1 MFYEVLM
8 GIFMVWLIRSWIK
21 LVNLLALLKMRLCR
35 NRFFLKNGW
44 LITAIALIALC
55 GYGSMARSQEALS
68 NVFVIP
74 ISGDVEPGMAAFLK
88 RALNDVPDIAE
99 SVIVVEI
106 DTFGGRVDSALEMVD
121 ALVNVKSAK
130 TIAYVTNKAISA
142 GALISLACNQ
152 LVMKNNTTIGDCAPI
167 TYSKEGPKMMGEKF
181 QSPLRAKFRTLAKRN
196 GYPAVLAEAMVTA
209 DMEVYR
215 VTLDGNQVFMDSFE
229 YQDLG
234 KEQQA
239 RITSKKTVVVKGEL
253 LTMDDT
259 EADDLGFSSMSV
271 DSFEEM
277 LEKMDLSNRT
287 ITRVQESWSEDLVS
301 IIAKLSPIL
310 MLIGL
315 GSLYTEIKAPGFGVP
330 GIVGILCLSLV
341 FLNQYLVGLANYT
354 ELLIVVIGII
364 LMGFELFVFPG
375 FGIAGI
381 AGIICITAGLLLSLQ
396 DFVIPDPNLPWEKEL
411 LISNML
417 KVLSSVLGSF
427 LLALFILSYIFPR
440 LSKTVSGPYLAA
452 TLADARLDLPV
463 TTTLHTGQTGTTIT
477 PLRPSGKAEID
488 GIRYDVVT
496 QGDFVLKG
504 ATIRVA
510 KIKGTRI
517 VVVGIDTD
525 E

>member
-8 GIFMVWLIRSWIK
+8 EKFMIWFIRGCRMI
-21 LVNLLALLKMRLCR
+21 VNLLLLLKMALCR
-35 NRFFLKNGW
+35 VRFFPKSGW
-44 LITAIALIALC
+44 LITALALLMFC
-55 GYGSMARSQEALS
+55 GYGSMAQSQEAQTNL
-68 NVFVIP
+68 FVIP

-88 RALNDVPDIAE
+88 RALNDVPDTPE

-121 ALVNVKSAK
+121 TLVNVKNAR
-130 TIAYVTNKAISA
+130 TIAFVTNKAISA
-142 GALISLACNQ
+142 GSLIALACNQ

-196 GYPAVLAEAMVTA
+196 GYPAVLAESMVTA

-215 VTLDGNQVFMDSFE
+215 VIFDGNQIFMDAQE

-234 KEQQA
+234 EEQQA
-239 RITSKKTVVVKGEL
+239 RITSKKTIVAKGEL

-259 EADDLGFSSMSV
+259 EAHELGFSSMSV
-271 DSFEEM
+271 AGFEEM
-277 LEKMDLSNRT
+277 LKQMDLSSRT
-287 ITRVQESWSEDLVS
+287 ITRIQESWSEDLVS
-301 IIAKLSPIL
+301 IIGKISPIL

-341 FLNQYLVGLANYT
+341 FFNQYLVGLANYT
-354 ELLIVVIGII
+354 ELLIVVMGII
-364 LMGFELFVFPG
+364 LMGFELFVLPG

-381 AGIICITAGLLLSLQ
+381 AGIICITAALLLSLQ
-396 DFVIPDPNLPWEKEL
+396 DFVIPDPNLPWEKAL

-427 LLALFILSYIFPR
+427 LLALFILRYVFPR
-440 LSKTVSGPYLAA
+440 FSKTVRGPYLAA

-463 TTTLHTGQTGTTIT
+463 ANTLQAGQTGTAIT
-477 PLRPSGKAEID
+477 PLRPSGKADID

-496 QGDFVLKG
+496 QGDFMPKG